1 MELRKLRP
9 ENLGYFNQSRLPK
22 GDQGELTAFEFES
35 KSDVI
40 LIAELLN
47 QLGYSV
53 INLMENEVVRGRR
66 VGRLVS
72 NMPFS
77 ESIRLQS
84 GWHSEIVP
92 IVSGETEKRS
102 KVNQAKK
109 DHAKK
114 VREEMIT
121 KATPSYVEVCQP
133 GLGAHYP
140 GE

>member
-47 QLGYSV
+47 QLGFSV

-102 KVNQAKK
+102 KANQAKK

-114 VREEMIT
+114 VREEMIA
-121 KATPSYVEVCQP
+121 KATPNK
-133 GLGAHYP
+133 
-140 GE
+140 